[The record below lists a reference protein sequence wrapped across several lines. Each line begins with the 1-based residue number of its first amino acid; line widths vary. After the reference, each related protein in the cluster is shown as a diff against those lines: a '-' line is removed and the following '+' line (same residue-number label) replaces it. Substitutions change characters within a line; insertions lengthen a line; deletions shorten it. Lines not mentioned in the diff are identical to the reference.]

1 MDNILTQIPGYEF
14 GAVEA
19 LRTTTEDCA
28 LYNTAR
34 SINELLNKWNTNVA
48 FITLANNSTSM
59 KRRVR
64 NRSKVAK
71 FYAVVQDNPN
81 LEEIISVVE
90 ELANTKFVRAFFIF
104 GLPAR
109 LNEVEMAR
117 LEQLAKS
124 ISSYMDLVTVVDQAF
139 FDEELAKLD
148 S

>member
-90 ELANTKFVRAFFIF
+90 ELA
-104 GLPAR
+104 
-109 LNEVEMAR
+109 
-117 LEQLAKS
+117 
-124 ISSYMDLVTVVDQAF
+124 
-139 FDEELAKLD
+139 KLD

>member
-1 MDNILTQIPGYEF
+1 MDNILTQIPGYEI

-34 SINELLNKWNTNVA
+34 SINELLNKWN
-48 FITLANNSTSM
+48 
-59 KRRVR
+59 
-64 NRSKVAK
+64 
-71 FYAVVQDNPN
+71 
-81 LEEIISVVE
+81 EEIISVVE

>member
-1 MDNILTQIPGYEF
+1 MDNILTQIPGYET
-14 GAVEA
+14 GTVEA

-48 FITLANNSTSM
+48 FITLANNSTSV
-59 KRRVR
+59 KRRIR
-64 NRSKVAK
+64 NRSKVAR
-71 FYAVVQDNPN
+71 FYSVVQDNPN
-81 LEEIISVVE
+81 LEAVISVVE

-109 LNEVEMAR
+109 LNEVDMAR
-117 LEQLAKS
+117 LEQVARS
-124 ISSYMDLVTVVDQAF
+124 ISCYMDLVTVVDQAF
-139 FDEELAKLD
+139 FDEELTKID

>member
-59 KRRVR
+59 KRR
-64 NRSKVAK
+64 
-71 FYAVVQDNPN
+71 
-81 LEEIISVVE
+81 